1 MKYAIVNYIAWKQ
14 IS

>member
-1 MKYAIVNYIAWKQ
+1 MKYAIVNHIAWKQ

>member
-1 MKYAIVNYIAWKQ
+1 MKYVIANHIAWKQ

>member
-1 MKYAIVNYIAWKQ
+1 MKYAIVNHIAWRQ